1 MQPTSSV
8 VSPAHES
15 SNDFRRR
22 AYAAM
27 RQWGDADRDDEILEG
42 ACEAREL
49 GEAELEKAGNL
60 LAALHA
66 FLDLSDRYVVDFF
79 PALLKEAAGGEENLA
94 MDHGITIPG
103 TATARRKARTEAIRS
118 LAKAC

>member
-1 MQPTSSV
+1 MKTTSIVASTIQK
-8 VSPAHES
+8 ST
-15 SNDFRRR
+15 NDYSRR

-42 ACEAREL
+42 ACDAREL
-49 GEAELEKAGNL
+49 GETELDKAGNL

-66 FLDLSDRYVVDFF
+66 FLDLPDLYVVDFF

-103 TATARRKARTEAIRS
+103 SATARRKARTDAIRR
-118 LAKAC
+118 LAKVR

>member
-1 MQPTSSV
+1 MKTTAIVTSTTHKST
-8 VSPAHES
+8 
-15 SNDFRRR
+15 NDFSRR

-42 ACEAREL
+42 VCDVREL
-49 GEAELEKAGNL
+49 SEAENEAAENL
-60 LAALHA
+60 LSALQA
-66 FLDLSDRYVVDFF
+66 FFDQPDRYVVDFF

-103 TATARRKARTEAIRS
+103 TATARRKARHEAIRS